1 METRIDR
8 IERYIEEFTKGMLE
22 LKESQ
27 KRTDAQQNRTD
38 AQILDLK
45 ESQKKTDAQQNRTD
59 AQILGLKEYHR
70 QTEELLQKTI
80 KEFRA
85 TQKLLGDLGLVQGFV
100 AGIPGQQDI
109 GRNRGAGREG

>member
-1 METRIDR
+1 
-8 IERYIEEFTKGMLE
+8 MLE

-27 KRTDAQQNRTD
+27 EK
-38 AQILDLK
+38 
-45 ESQKKTDAQQNRTD
+45 TD

-85 TQKLLGDLGLVQGFV
+85 TQKLLGIWVWFR
-100 AGIPGQQDI
+100 AKWR
-109 GRNRGAGREG
+109 RNCFTANPSFIARHRNMLPC